1 MALTQIST
9 KGIKDGT
16 ISTADLADDAITTAK
31 IAATAITQAE
41 IANGAVG
48 QNQLA
53 SGAVITAKI
62 SSGAVTNGKLANSSV
77 GISKIQN
84 GIINNAKIA
93 SDAAIA
99 GTKISPNFGSQNIVT
114 TGFITSNDI
123 TISDTSPTLNFTD
136 TNHNSDFR
144 ITTDGGLFKVIDSTN
159 SADRIAVHSDGEVD
173 LYGHVDIGAGLDV
186 TGNITATGTIPATN
200 IDIAGVTTSAALQIV
215 FSTGN
220 SGTAKTLA
228 VDSTSSKFTY
238 DPGSNLLQ
246 VDNIKLP
253 DSSGSD
259 GKINLGTGVGTVGD
273 FQIYFDGSAGVIK
286 NTTGNLFVQSIG
298 DVKLRTNDSELA
310 VNCIVDSAV
319 ELYHNSTSGSAS
331 KKLETYSSG
340 VIVTGNLHAN
350 SGNNYVRSEATD
362 GCIEIRR
369 GAGEPF
375 IDFKVN
381 DVDFD
386 ARMKMNSNQNNEFEF
401 STGIIVPDNKKL
413 NCGSSLDLEIFHEN
427 TNNNSVIHNK
437 TGDLFIENDS
447 GSTTEH
453 IYIRPKAGENSL
465 TLVPNGSVE
474 LHYDGNY
481 RLTTQNAGV
490 DMRRDEEVFI
500 NLARTDN
507 AGGVDGAFVSS
518 IIGLGKDDANNFTQ
532 YSKVITQV
540 VDASNG
546 TEDGRLIFQTMRDGS
561 LVTAATVER
570 GFFQRN
576 TAPGFAGEAFQW
588 VNTNPNMHNGS
599 IKWTSGHFVNSTGIF
614 TCPVAGKY
622 LCMATVQS
630 HRTNDLTG
638 ASDQYYNV
646 LFQKNNINYFGETVG
661 TQHANGASSTG
672 ISANHFQLTQA
683 VIIDAAANETIRAHS
698 NHGYRY
704 AAQNHLS
711 IILIA

>member
-16 ISTADLADDAITTAK
+16 ITNADIN
-31 IAATAITQAE
+31 
-41 IANGAVG
+41 AN
-48 QNQLA
+48 
-53 SGAVITAKI
+53 
-62 SSGAVTNGKLANSSV
+62 
-77 GISKIQN
+77 
-84 GIINNAKIA
+84 
-93 SDAAIA
+93 AAIA
-99 GTKISPNFGSQNIVT
+99 GSKISPVF
-114 TGFITSNDI
+114 TSNV
-123 TISDTSPTLNFTD
+123 TIQNTHPKLFLTD
-136 TNHNSDFR
+136 TNNNNDFS
-144 ITTDGGLFKVIDSTN
+144 IENANGLFKIVDQTNSNELFSTNGAVIASKVNHDFSAGIDVVGNITGTGDLFLTADTPKIRLIDSNADDDFQISNFSGNFIIKDITN
-159 SADRIAVHSDGEVD
+159 SVDRFTIESDGTTTVANN
-173 LYGHVDIGAGLDV
+173 LNVGAGLDV

-200 IDIAGVTTSAALQIV
+200 IDIAGVTTSSPLQVV
-215 FSTGN
+215 FSTSN
-220 SGTAKTLA
+220 SGTAKILA

-259 GKINLGTGVGTVGD
+259 GKINLGTGFGTVGD
-273 FQIYFDGSAGVIK
+273 FQLYFDGSAGVIK

-310 VNCIVDSAV
+310 VNCIVNSAV
-319 ELYHNSTSGSAS
+319 ELYHNSTSGSAT
-331 KKLETYSSG
+331 KKLETHDVG
-340 VIVTGNLHAN
+340 VVVTGNLHAN
-350 SGNNYVRSEATD
+350 SGNNYVRSEASD

-369 GAGEPF
+369 AAGEPF

-386 ARMKMNSNQNNEFEF
+386 ARMKMNSSQNNEFEF
-401 STGIIVPDNKKL
+401 STGIIVPDNKKF

-427 TNNNSVIHNK
+427 TNNNSVINNK

-447 GSTTEH
+447 GSTNEH

-474 LHYDGNY
+474 LHYDGDY

-490 DMRRDEEVFI
+490 DMRREGEVFI
-500 NLARTDN
+500 KLVRTDN
-507 AGGVDGAFVSS
+507 AGGADNAYVSS
-518 IIGLGKDDANNFTQ
+518 LIGQGKDDANNFTE
-532 YSKVITQV
+532 YSKIITQV

-561 LVTAATVER
+561 LITAATVER

-576 TAPGFAGEAFQW
+576 TAPGFAGEGFQW

-622 LCMATVQS
+622 LCMATVKS
-630 HRTNDLTG
+630 HRANDSTG
-638 ASDQYYNV
+638 ASSQYYNV
-646 LFQKNNINYFGETVG
+646 LFQKNNVNYFGETVG
-661 TQHANGASSTG
+661 TQHANGGSSSGTP
-672 ISANHFQLTQA
+672 ANHFQLTQA
-683 VIIDAAANETIRAHS
+683 VIIDASANETIRAHS
-698 NHGYRY
+698 NHGYRNGV
-704 AAQNHLS
+704 QNQLS